1 MELSRFGEVL
11 FLVLPDD
18 GAFPNSPLPLLV
30 YEAALEET
38 IADMASGFERLFLK
52 NHWSDSWRNGVYD
65 FHHYH
70 SAAHEVLGVFR
81 GSAILQL
88 GGPTGITV
96 HAEAGNCIVIPAGV
110 AHKRLE
116 RSADFAVVG
125 AYPSGQSP
133 DMCYGKAEERPAADR
148 NISRVLLPDGD
159 PVRGK
164 GGPLDE
170 LWRGKGG

>member
-1 MELSRFGEVL
+1 MELTPCGDVL
-11 FLVLPDD
+11 SVVLPDD
-18 GAFPNSPLPLLV
+18 GRFPNSLLPLLV
-30 YEAALEET
+30 YKKALEEIVGD
-38 IADMASGFERLFLK
+38 IASAFERLFLK

-70 SAAHEVLGVFR
+70 STAHEVLGVFR

-88 GGPTGITV
+88 GGPAGITV
-96 HAEAGNCIVIPAGV
+96 HAEAGNCVIIPAGV

-125 AYPSGQSP
+125 AYPLGQSP
-133 DMCYGKAEERPAADR
+133 DMCYGKAEERPEADR
-148 NISRVLLPDGD
+148 NISRAPLPEGD

-164 GGPLDE
+164 GGPLVE
-170 LWRGKGG
+170 LWRGRGR

>member
-1 MELSRFGEVL
+1 MELSRLGEVL
-11 FLVLPDD
+11 YTMLPDD
-18 GAFPNSPLPLLV
+18 GRFPNSPLPLLV
-30 YEAALEET
+30 YPKALEG
-38 IADMASGFERLFLK
+38 IVGDMASAFERLFLK
-52 NHWSDSWRNGVYD
+52 NHWCDSWRNGVYD

-70 SAAHEVLGVFR
+70 STAHEVLGVFR

-88 GGPTGITV
+88 GGSAGITV
-96 HAEAGNCIVIPAGV
+96 HAEAGSCVVIPAGV

-116 RSADFAVVG
+116 RSADFSVVG
-125 AYPSGQSP
+125 AYPLNQSP

-170 LWRGKGG
+170 LWQGKSR